1 MKISFTDVQ
10 VKSCKEN
17 KNGFN
22 YFHYLYDYGRVGT
35 FQDTFYY
42 NKKNNVPKKK
52 ITPFKEKCNVLTL
65 MKEENRKM
73 RYTIRSSVLLVKKDG
88 RE

>member
-1 MKISFTDVQ
+1 MAELVNFRTPFITTKKIMF
-10 VKSCKEN
+10 
-17 KNGFN
+17 
-22 YFHYLYDYGRVGT
+22 L
-35 FQDTFYY
+35 
-42 NKKNNVPKKK
+42 KKK

>member
-1 MKISFTDVQ
+1 MMF
-10 VKSCKEN
+10 
-17 KNGFN
+17 
-22 YFHYLYDYGRVGT
+22 L
-35 FQDTFYY
+35 
-42 NKKNNVPKKK
+42 KK

>member
-1 MKISFTDVQ
+1 MAELVHFRTPFIT
-10 VKSCKEN
+10 
-17 KNGFN
+17 
-22 YFHYLYDYGRVGT
+22 T
-35 FQDTFYY
+35 
-42 NKKNNVPKKK
+42 KKNDVHKK

>member
-1 MKISFTDVQ
+1 MAELVNFRTPFWGSDFFRVLQKFNLSFISY
-10 VKSCKEN
+10 
-17 KNGFN
+17 FN
-22 YFHYLYDYGRVGT
+22 F
-35 FQDTFYY
+35 
-42 NKKNNVPKKK
+42 KKNNVPKKK